1 MIEVNPYYFRANCWQ
16 NSVKMKSIIFTR
28 AIRIRAWAL
37 AALTS
42 EAQPT
47 ILNRPINETNTS
59 KKPGGKKRFIQYS
72 QLGKGTKRSSPPQVC
87 LLS

>member
-1 MIEVNPYYFRANCWQ
+1 MIEVNPYYFRVNCWQ
-16 NSVKMKSIIFTR
+16 NSVKTESIIFTR

-47 ILNRPINETNTS
+47 ILNRPINETNT
-59 KKPGGKKRFIQYS
+59 KKPGEKKKIY
-72 QLGKGTKRSSPPQVC
+72 
-87 LLS
+87 

>member
-59 KKPGGKKRFIQYS
+59 KKPGGKKDLFNIASWAKAQRGPVPLKSIF
-72 QLGKGTKRSSPPQVC
+72 
-87 LLS
+87 